1 MEREDKEQQVELIKA
16 KKTVKR
22 VVVNQIPQEIT
33 NNKALQACI
42 WALPPN
48 YNFELYKSIW
58 RIQELQN

>member
-42 WALPPN
+42 
-48 YNFELYKSIW
+48 
-58 RIQELQN
+58 

>member
-33 NNKALQACI
+33 NNKALQGCI
-42 WALPPN
+42 
-48 YNFELYKSIW
+48 
-58 RIQELQN
+58 